1 MKHVIFLVVACCLL
15 ATDTIAQTGISNS
28 TAVIQNFDA
37 MSTTNSLPSNWKIH
51 ASVAAPT
58 YTGASTTVTQVA
70 TAGSPTAGGTYNFGA
85 TSTERS
91 VGAMTSG
98 GFASPNNL
106 LGYYRNTGTN
116 AITDLTIS
124 YDAERFRVNTAA
136 ASVQFFYSLNGST
149 WVSVTA
155 GDIASSN
162 FPTGTSSYTFSTP
175 TVVTRSNIAISGLNI
190 PANGDFYL
198 RWNIN
203 TTGGN
208 SQAIGIDNVSVT
220 ATFASGC
227 TAPSTQI
234 STLVASAPTSNGV
247 SASWTSG
254 SGDASLIVARPT
266 SQSAAAPVS
275 GTGYSANSDYSLAAQ
290 INSNNRVVYGSSG
303 SSTNITGL
311 SPQTS
316 YTLTAYSFASATNCY
331 NTTSAPASTVFTLS
345 EAVSSQANSAL
356 ISNATSSSLQ
366 LDFTGAT
373 FPGSGA
379 TQAGYVII
387 YSTGTPT
394 LASTNGTAPAA
405 GNGTIFTTSSVALPT
420 TPGTSVI
427 ITGLSGNTTYN
438 FLVIPYTWD
447 GTNSATY
454 NYLTASAPT
463 ASGTT
468 LSLVA
473 PSISS
478 PSASGIQN
486 TIATLGGNV
495 TNDGGATISQRG
507 IVWSSSNTNPVIG
520 GIGCSTVTTSGTTGI
535 FTTAVT
541 GLPSNTTIYF
551 AAFATNSVGTSY
563 TTVSSF
569 TTNSPATHLVFGSN
583 PPANGNVG
591 QNLVSFTVEARRA
604 NNTVDDEFSGVVT
617 LNQISGTGLM
627 TGGSV
632 TAVSGVA
639 TFNTVQF
646 NAASTYTIQG
656 SAAGLTST
664 NVSNS
669 IVVVV
674 PDDAAGEWINT
685 GSTTA
690 WYTASN
696 WSNNT
701 IPSGAMFAR
710 FNNTGTATICGVNV
724 NTGSP
729 SILGIEM
736 SSLRTR
742 ALSIGASVTTSG
754 TLTLNGGLNNQLP
767 NTIIRNASSFGLS
780 FVPNVSSSGSLNL
793 VLGNTTENV
802 IRIDGTGN
810 VTISSVISGSG
821 RNLTKAGTGSGKLL
835 LSGSNTYTGETR
847 LLSGVLE
854 IGASERIDNT
864 SNILLNGG
872 TLSTGSAVGF
882 TETVGTLNLVSNS
895 SIQLGTGLHD
905 LIFAASNAISWSG
918 NTLTV
923 FGWTGTYG
931 TSGTSGRIFVGNS
944 AGGLTPAQLS
954 KINFDGYPN
963 GAMQLPTG
971 EVVPKTDGPTSSVL
985 SGTGT
990 ICNGSS
996 TPLTVAISGGTAP
1009 YTVVYSNG
1017 TSNVTVSNYTS
1028 GTAIPVSPAS
1038 NTTYTLVSVT
1048 DAASWIGIGNSGS
1061 AIVTVNGLPLVFNT
1075 PTVTASSVT
1084 LTWPLVSG
1092 AAWYEFQYKETASGT
1107 WISAG
1112 TLVGTGSTRTIQGLN
1127 PNTSYDFRGRTFCTN
1142 NAASSWSTIVTT
1154 STANPIS
1161 CELPPVLTTASLT
1174 GTTATITWPAVVG
1187 AAWYEFRYKPSSSGT
1202 WISAGT
1208 LSGSSIQRI
1217 LTGLTSATQYD
1228 FQART
1233 YCASGVPNSWSAS
1246 LQFTTSAAVGCET
1259 APVLTV
1265 ASVSNTSATIT
1276 WPAISG
1282 AAWYEFRY
1290 KLTSSTT
1297 WISAGTLTGTATSRT
1312 LTGLTANSQ
1321 YDFQARTF
1329 CANGNPSSAWSA
1341 TRQFTTTG
1349 AAAIALVEGNV
1360 IESSEGQSTKEMAIN
1375 EASGVAV
1382 NVFPNP
1388 TDDLVQVQVIMEQA
1402 NETLVVRMFDMSGR
1416 LVQEAQAMTEGGLT
1430 TIPLSMGEM
1439 MTGMY
1444 NVELYQNGAL
1454 IHRARV
1460 QKN

>member
-1 MKHVIFLVVACCLL
+1 MKHIIFLVVAICLL
-15 ATDTIAQTGISNS
+15 ANVAIGQTGISNT

-37 MSTTNSLPSNWKIH
+37 ISTTTTLPSNWRMH
-51 ASVAAPT
+51 ASTASPT
-58 YTGASTTVTQVA
+58 YTGASTTVTQVT
-70 TAGSPTAGGTYNFGA
+70 TAVNSTAGGTYNFGA
-85 TSTERS
+85 TSAERS

-106 LGYYRNTGTN
+106 LGFFRNTNTN

-124 YDAERFRVNTAA
+124 YDAERFRVNTAS

-149 WVSVTA
+149 WFSVAA

-162 FPTGTSSYTFSTP
+162 FPTGASAYTFSTP
-175 TVVTRSNIAISGLNI
+175 TVVSRSNITISGLNI

-208 SQAIGIDNVSVT
+208 SQAIGIDNVSVS
-220 ATFASGC
+220 ATFAAGC
-227 TAPSTQI
+227 TPPSTQI
-234 STLVASAPTSNGV
+234 SALLASGSTSNGV
-247 SASWTSG
+247 SASWNSG
-254 SGDASLIVARPT
+254 SGDASLIVVRPT
-266 SQSAAAPVS
+266 AQTAAAPVS
-275 GTGYSANSDYSLAAQ
+275 GTSYTANSDFSLAAQ
-290 INSNNRVVYGSSG
+290 INSNNRVVYSASG
-303 SSTNITGL
+303 TTTTITGL
-311 SPQTS
+311 LPQTS
-316 YTLTAYSFASATNCY
+316 YTLTAYSFASATSCY
-331 NTTSAPASTVFTLS
+331 NTISAPVSTILTLS
-345 EAVSSQANSAL
+345 GAVSSQANSAL

-366 LDFTGAT
+366 LDFTGAS
-373 FPGSGA
+373 FPGTGA

-405 GNGTIFTTSSVALPT
+405 ANGTIFTTSSVVLPS
-420 TPGTSVI
+420 TPATSAV

-447 GTNSATY
+447 GTNPATY

-463 ASGTT
+463 VSGTT
-468 LSLVA
+468 LNLVA
-473 PSISS
+473 PSIDS
-478 PSASGIQN
+478 PSSTAIQN
-486 TIATLGGNV
+486 TVATLGGNV
-495 TNDGGATISQRG
+495 TNDGGSAVSQRG

-520 GIGCSTVTTSGTTGI
+520 DIGCTTVTTSGTTGS

-541 GLPSNTTIYF
+541 GLPSNTTIYY
-551 AAFATNSVGTSY
+551 AAFATNSIGTSY
-563 TTVSSF
+563 TTVASF
-569 TTNSPATHLVFGSN
+569 TTNSPATHLVFGTN

-604 NNTVDDEFSGVVT
+604 NNTVDGEFTGVVT

-632 TAVSGVA
+632 AAVSGVA
-639 TFNTVQF
+639 TFNAVQF

-656 SAAGLTST
+656 SASGLSST

-669 IVVVV
+669 IVVIV
-674 PDDAAGEWINT
+674 PDDAVGEWINT
-685 GSTTA
+685 GATTA

-701 IPSGAMFAR
+701 IPSGSMFAR
-710 FNNTGTATICGVNV
+710 FNNAGTATLCGVNV
-724 NTGSP
+724 NTGNP
-729 SILGIEM
+729 SLLGIEM
-736 SSLRTR
+736 SALRTR
-742 ALSIGASVTTSG
+742 ALSIGASVTSSG

-802 IRIDGTGN
+802 IRIDGIGN

-821 RNLTKAGTGSGKLL
+821 RNLTKAGAGTGKLV
-835 LSGSNTYTGETR
+835 LSGNNTYTGETR
-847 LLSGVLE
+847 LMTGILE
-854 IGASERIDNT
+854 ISASERIDNT
-864 SNILLNGG
+864 SNVVLNGG
-872 TLSTGSAVGF
+872 ILSTGATVGY

-895 SIQLGTGLHD
+895 SIRLGSGVHN
-905 LIFAASNAISWSG
+905 LIFAASNAVNWNG
-918 NTLTV
+918 TTLTV

-931 TSGTSGRIFVGNS
+931 TSGTSGRVFVGNS
-944 AGGLTPAQLS
+944 AGGLTPTQLS

-996 TPLTVAISGGTAP
+996 TPLTVTISGGTAP

-1028 GTAIPVSPAS
+1028 GTAIPVSPAT

-1061 AIVTVNGLPLVFNT
+1061 AVVTVNGLPLVFNT
-1075 PTVTASSVT
+1075 PTATASSVT
-1084 LTWPLVSG
+1084 LTWPVVSG
-1092 AAWYEFQYKETASGT
+1092 AAWYEFQYKETAAGT
-1107 WISAG
+1107 WINAG
-1112 TLVGTGSTRTIQGLN
+1112 TLIGTGSTRTIQGLN
-1127 PNTSYDFRGRTFCTN
+1127 PNTSYDFRARTFCTN
-1142 NAASSWSTIVTT
+1142 NAASAWSTVVTI
-1154 STANPIS
+1154 STTTPIS
-1161 CELPPVLTTASLT
+1161 CELPPVLSVASLT
-1174 GTTATITWPAVVG
+1174 GTSATISWPAVVG
-1187 AAWYEFRYKPSSSGT
+1187 AAWYEFRYKQSSSAT

-1208 LSGSSIQRI
+1208 LNGSGTQRV
-1217 LTGLTSATQYD
+1217 LSGLTSGTQYD

-1233 YCASGVPNSWSAS
+1233 YCASGVPSSWSTT
-1246 LQFTTSAAVGCET
+1246 LQFTTTGAIGCET
-1259 APVLTV
+1259 APVLTLGTV
-1265 ASVSNTSATIT
+1265 TNTTATFT

-1282 AAWYEFRY
+1282 AAWFEFRY
-1290 KLTSSTT
+1290 KLTSSST
-1297 WISAGTLTGTATSRT
+1297 WISAGTLSGTATSRT
-1312 LTGLTANSQ
+1312 LTGLTANTQ

-1329 CANGNPSSAWSA
+1329 CANGNPSSPWSA

-1349 AAAIALVEGNV
+1349 GSAIATVEDNGMD
-1360 IESSEGQSTKEMAIN
+1360 SSEGTTEKDMAIN
-1375 EASGVAV
+1375 EESGVAV

-1388 TDDLVQVQVIMEQA
+1388 TDDLVQVHVIIERA
-1402 NETLVVRMFDMSGR
+1402 NETLVARVFDMSGR
-1416 LVQEAQAMTEGGLT
+1416 LVQEVQTLSEGGLT

-1454 IHRARV
+1454 IHRTRV